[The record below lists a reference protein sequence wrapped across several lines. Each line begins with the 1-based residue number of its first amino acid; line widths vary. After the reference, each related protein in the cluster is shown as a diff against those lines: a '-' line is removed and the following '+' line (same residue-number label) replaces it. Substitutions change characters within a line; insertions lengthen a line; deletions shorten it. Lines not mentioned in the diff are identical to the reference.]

1 MECLNK
7 KLDQIFNNLTFITP
21 WLLRLG
27 LGVSFIFHGYG
38 KFPLPPQKLID
49 YFGFSETLASFVAIA
64 ELTAGVLLILG
75 GFIKNH
81 LGELVTRF
89 GAILIVIIMIVALG
103 LAHRDWFITPK
114 LFKSIDVKIIY
125 LGVFWFA
132 MFWIIIGGAFK
143 FYYMNYENFSAASI
157 YGSITLIGGHVV
169 VIAGAKIGALFHV
182 K

>member
-21 WLLRLG
+21 WLLRLS

-49 YFGFSETLASFVAIA
+49 YFGFSDTLASFVAIS
-64 ELTAGVLLILG
+64 ELTAGILLILG
-75 GFIKNH
+75 GFIKSH

-89 GAILIVIIMIVALG
+89 GSVLIVIIMIVALG

-114 LFKSIDVKIIY
+114 LFMSEQIF
-125 LGVFWFA
+125 LL
-132 MFWIIIGGAFK
+132 IIGLYF
-143 FYYMNYENFSAASI
+143 
-157 YGSITLIGGHVV
+157 LIRGN
-169 VIAGAKIGALFHV
+169 K
-182 K
+182 